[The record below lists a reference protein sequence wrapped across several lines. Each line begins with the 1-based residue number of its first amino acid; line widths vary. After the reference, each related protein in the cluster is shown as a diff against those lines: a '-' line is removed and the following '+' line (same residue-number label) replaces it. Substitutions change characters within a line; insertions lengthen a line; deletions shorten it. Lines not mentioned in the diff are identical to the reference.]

1 MSLWRSTSMT
11 MLVPTA
17 SALALSGSMAVAA
30 GLVGAFALMRRM
42 TLAGDA
48 LSHVALPGIGVA
60 ILIGINPLV
69 GALVALL
76 GGAVLIWALE
86 RRTRVATE
94 AIIGVVFSAALAV
107 GALLATGEQLIDALF
122 GAPHTLSTWELVAGL
137 AGAAAVIAFMLAAR
151 DRLVLL
157 FLSSDVARTAG
168 IDVQRLGL
176 LYLLAFALT
185 VALGL
190 RFLGA
195 LLMGSLIIIPAATA
209 RQVARNL
216 NEMLGWSVG
225 LAVFATVVG
234 AWIAES
240 TGHETGPLIVIV
252 AASCFVVVTAVR
264 RR

>member
-1 MSLWRSTSMT
+1 
-11 MLVPTA
+11 
-17 SALALSGSMAVAA
+17 MAVAA

-60 ILIGINPLV
+60 ILIGINPLA
-69 GALVALL
+69 GALVALIA
-76 GGAVLIWALE
+76 GAVLIWALE

-94 AIIGVVFSAALAV
+94 AVIGVVFSAALAV

-122 GAPHTLSTWELVAGL
+122 GAPGTLSSWELVVGL
-137 AGAAAVIAFMLAAR
+137 VGAAAVIAFVLAAR

-209 RQVARNL
+209 RQLARNL
-216 NEMLGWSVG
+216 DQMLAWSVG
-225 LAVFATVVG
+225 VALVATVLG
-234 AWIAES
+234 SWIAAS
-240 TGHETGPLIVIV
+240 THRETGPLIVIV
-252 AASCFVVVTAVR
+252 AALCFTVALAVR

>member
-1 MSLWRSTSMT
+1 MM
-11 MLVPTA
+11 PPG
-17 SALALSGSMAVAA
+17 SAFALSASMAVAA

-42 TLAGDA
+42 ALAGDA

-60 ILIGINPLV
+60 IIIGIDPLA

-76 GGAVLIWALE
+76 AGAVLIWALE

-122 GAPHTLSTWELVAGL
+122 GAPGTLSAWELAVGVV
-137 AGAAAVIAFMLAAR
+137 GAVAVIVFVLAAR
-151 DRLVLL
+151 DRLILL

-168 IDVQRLGL
+168 INVQRLAL

-209 RQVARNL
+209 RQLARNV
-216 NEMLGWSVG
+216 NQMLAWSVG
-225 LAVFATVVG
+225 VALVSTIIG
-234 AWIAES
+234 AWLAAS
-240 TGHETGPLIVIV
+240 THRQTGPLIVIV
-252 AASCFVVVTAVR
+252 AAACFTLATLVR

>member
-1 MSLWRSTSMT
+1 MMSI
-11 MLVPTA
+11 PPG
-17 SALALSGSMAVAA
+17 SALALSASMAVAA
-30 GLVGAFALMRRM
+30 GLIGAFALMRRM

-60 ILIGINPLV
+60 ILVGINPLA
-69 GALVALL
+69 GALVALVA
-76 GGAVLIWALE
+76 GAVLIWALE

-94 AIIGVVFSAALAV
+94 AIIGVVFSAALAI

-122 GAPHTLSTWELVAGL
+122 GAPGTLSAWELAVGL
-137 AGAAAVIAFMLAAR
+137 AGAIGVVAFVLGAR

-168 IDVQRLGL
+168 INVQRLAL
-176 LYLLAFALT
+176 LYLVAFALT

-209 RQVARNL
+209 RQLARNL
-216 NEMLGWSVG
+216 NQMLGWSVG

-234 AWIAES
+234 AWIAQS
-240 TGHETGPLIVIV
+240 TGRETGPLIVIV
-252 AASCFVVVTAVR
+252 AAACFTVVVLGGIGRSGASR
-264 RR
+264 

>member
-1 MSLWRSTSMT
+1 MT
-11 MLVPTA
+11 IPPV
-17 SALALSGSMAVAA
+17 SGIALSASMAVAA

-60 ILIGINPLV
+60 ILIGINPLA

-76 GGAVLIWALE
+76 AGAVLIWALE

-107 GALLATGEQLIDALF
+107 GALLATGDQLIDALF
-122 GAPHTLSTWELVAGL
+122 GTPGTLSSWELGVGL
-137 AGAAAVIAFMLAAR
+137 AGALAVIAFVLVAR

-157 FLSSDVARTAG
+157 FVSSDVARTAG
-168 IDVQRLGL
+168 IDVQRLAL

-209 RQVARNL
+209 RQIARNL
-216 NEMLGWSVG
+216 DQMLAWSV
-225 LAVFATVVG
+225 AVALVSTVVG
-234 AWIAES
+234 AWLASS
-240 TGHETGPLIVIV
+240 THHETGPLIVIV
-252 AASCFVVVTAVR
+252 AGLCFTIALAAR

>member
-1 MSLWRSTSMT
+1 MT
-11 MLVPTA
+11 IPPV

-60 ILIGINPLV
+60 ILIGINPLA
-69 GALVALL
+69 GALVALIA
-76 GGAVLIWALE
+76 GAVVIWALE

-94 AIIGVVFSAALAV
+94 AVIGVVFSTALAV

-122 GAPHTLSTWELVAGL
+122 GAPRTMTTWEVTVGLIGALAVVAFVL
-137 AGAAAVIAFMLAAR
+137 LAR

-168 IDVQRLGL
+168 VNVQRLSL
-176 LYLLAFALT
+176 LYLVAFALT

-195 LLMGSLIIIPAATA
+195 LLMGSLIIIPAVTA
-209 RQVARNL
+209 RQVARDL
-216 NEMLGWSVG
+216 NQMLVWSVG
-225 LAVFATVVG
+225 VALVSTFVGTWLAA
-234 AWIAES
+234 S
-240 TGHETGPLIVIV
+240 THRETGPLIVVV
-252 AASCFVVVTAVR
+252 AAVCFTIAMVVR

>member
-1 MSLWRSTSMT
+1 MMI
-11 MLVPTA
+11 PPG

-60 ILIGINPLV
+60 IIIGINPLA
-69 GALVALL
+69 GALVALI

-86 RRTRVATE
+86 RRTRVSTE
-94 AIIGVVFSAALAV
+94 AVIGVVFSAALAV

-122 GAPHTLSTWELVAGL
+122 GAPRTLSSWELAVGL
-137 AGAAAVIAFMLAAR
+137 TGALAVIVFILVAR

-157 FLSSDVARTAG
+157 FLSSDVARTVG

-195 LLMGSLIIIPAATA
+195 LLMGSLIIIPASTA
-209 RQVARNL
+209 RQLARNL
-216 NEMLGWSVG
+216 NQMLGWSVG
-225 LAVFATVVG
+225 VALLATLLGTWLA
-234 AWIAES
+234 AS
-240 TGHETGPLIVIV
+240 TRRETGPLIVIV
-252 AASCFVVVTAVR
+252 AALCFTVALVVR

>member
-1 MSLWRSTSMT
+1 
-11 MLVPTA
+11 
-17 SALALSGSMAVAA
+17 
-30 GLVGAFALMRRM
+30 
-42 TLAGDA
+42 
-48 LSHVALPGIGVA
+48 
-60 ILIGINPLV
+60 
-69 GALVALL
+69 
-76 GGAVLIWALE
+76 
-86 RRTRVATE
+86 
-94 AIIGVVFSAALAV
+94 VFSAALAV

-122 GAPHTLSTWELVAGL
+122 GAPGTLSTWELVAGL
-137 AGAAAVIAFMLAAR
+137 TGATAVIAFMLAAR

-216 NEMLGWSVG
+216 DQMLGWSVG

-240 TGHETGPLIVIV
+240 TGHETGPIIVIV

>member
-1 MSLWRSTSMT
+1 MSTMMT
-11 MLVPTA
+11 TPSVSVLVL
-17 SALALSGSMAVAA
+17 SASMAVAA

-60 ILIGINPLV
+60 ILIGMNPLA
-69 GALVALL
+69 GALVALIA
-76 GGAVLIWALE
+76 GSVLIWALE

-107 GALLATGEQLIDALF
+107 GALLATGEQLIEALF
-122 GAPHTLSTWELVAGL
+122 GTPGTLSTWELAVGL
-137 AGAAAVIAFMLAAR
+137 VGAVAVITFVLLAR

-168 IDVQRLGL
+168 IRVQRLSL

-190 RFLGA
+190 RYLGA

-209 RQVARNL
+209 RQLARDL
-216 NEMLGWSVG
+216 DQMLAWSVG
-225 LAVFATVVG
+225 VALVSTIVGSWLAA
-234 AWIAES
+234 S
-240 TGHETGPLIVIV
+240 TGRETGPLIVIV
-252 AASCFVVVTAVR
+252 AAACFTLAMAAPR
-264 RR
+264 R

>member
-1 MSLWRSTSMT
+1 
-11 MLVPTA
+11 
-17 SALALSGSMAVAA
+17 MAVAA

-60 ILIGINPLV
+60 ILIGINPLA
-69 GALVALL
+69 GALVALIA
-76 GGAVLIWALE
+76 GAVLIWALE

-94 AIIGVVFSAALAV
+94 AVIGVVFSAALAV

-122 GAPHTLSTWELVAGL
+122 GAPGTLSSWELVVGL
-137 AGAAAVIAFMLAAR
+137 VGAAAVIAFVLAAR

-195 LLMGSLIIIPAATA
+195 LLMGSLIIIPASTA
-209 RQVARNL
+209 RQLARNL
-216 NEMLGWSVG
+216 NQMLGWSVG
-225 LAVFATVVG
+225 VALLATLLGTWLA
-234 AWIAES
+234 AS
-240 TGHETGPLIVIV
+240 THRETGPLIVIV
-252 AASCFVVVTAVR
+252 AALCFTVALVVR

>member
-1 MSLWRSTSMT
+1 MT
-11 MLVPTA
+11 MPTVSGLLL
-17 SALALSGSMAVAA
+17 SASMAVAA

-60 ILIGINPLV
+60 ILIGINPLA
-69 GALVALL
+69 GALVALIA
-76 GGAVLIWALE
+76 GAMLIWALE

-122 GAPHTLSTWELVAGL
+122 GAPGTLSAWELVVGL
-137 AGAAAVIAFMLAAR
+137 VGALAVVAFVLLAR

-168 IDVQRLGL
+168 INVHRLAL
-176 LYLLAFALT
+176 FYLLAFALT

-209 RQVARNL
+209 RQLARNL
-216 NEMLGWSVG
+216 DQMLVWSVG
-225 LAVFATVVG
+225 VAVFSTIVG
-234 AWIAES
+234 AWIAQS
-240 TGHETGPLIVIV
+240 MHRETGPLIVIV
-252 AASCFVVVTAVR
+252 AATCFGFVVLSGAGR
-264 RR
+264 SRSSR

>member
-1 MSLWRSTSMT
+1 MMILF
-11 MLVPTA
+11 PTA

-60 ILIGINPLV
+60 ILIGINPLA

-76 GGAVLIWALE
+76 CGAVLIWALE

-107 GALLATGEQLIDALF
+107 GALLATGEQLIDALSA
-122 GAPHTLSTWELVAGL
+122 APRTLSTWELVAGL
-137 AGAAAVIAFMLAAR
+137 TGAAAVIAFMLAAR

-216 NEMLGWSVG
+216 DQMLGWSVG

-252 AASCFVVVTAVR
+252 AAGCFVVVTAVR

>member
-1 MSLWRSTSMT
+1 MT

-60 ILIGINPLV
+60 ILVGINPLA
-69 GALVALL
+69 GALIALL

-122 GAPHTLSTWELVAGL
+122 GAPGTLSTWELVAGL
-137 AGAAAVIAFMLAAR
+137 TGATAVIAFMLAAR

-216 NEMLGWSVG
+216 DQMLGWSVG

-240 TGHETGPLIVIV
+240 TGHETGPIIVIV

>member
-1 MSLWRSTSMT
+1 MT
-11 MLVPTA
+11 IPPV
-17 SALALSGSMAVAA
+17 SAIALSASMAVAA

-60 ILIGINPLV
+60 ILIGINPLA
-69 GALVALL
+69 GALVALIA
-76 GGAVLIWALE
+76 GAVLIWALE

-107 GALLATGEQLIDALF
+107 GALLATGDQLIEALF
-122 GAPHTLSTWELVAGL
+122 GAPATLSDWELVAGL
-137 AGAAAVIAFMLAAR
+137 AGALAVILFMLVAR

-157 FLSSDVARTAG
+157 FVSSDVARTAG
-168 IDVQRLGL
+168 IDVQRLAL
-176 LYLLAFALT
+176 FYLLAFALT

-209 RQVARNL
+209 RQLARNL
-216 NEMLGWSVG
+216 DQMLAWSVG
-225 LAVFATVVG
+225 VALVSTLVGTWLAS
-234 AWIAES
+234 S
-240 TGHETGPLIVIV
+240 THHETGPLIVIV
-252 AASCFVVVTAVR
+252 AGLCFTIALAAR

>member
-1 MSLWRSTSMT
+1 MMIQ
-11 MLVPTA
+11 VPPV
-17 SALALSGSMAVAA
+17 SVLALSGSMAVAA

-60 ILIGINPLV
+60 ILIGINPLA

-76 GGAVLIWALE
+76 GGALLIWALE

-122 GAPHTLSTWELVAGL
+122 GAPGTLSPWELGAGL
-137 AGAAAVIAFMLAAR
+137 VGAATVIAFMILAR

-168 IDVQRLGL
+168 IDVQRLSL
-176 LYLLAFALT
+176 FYLLAFALT

-190 RFLGA
+190 RYLGA

-209 RQVARNL
+209 RQLARNMSQ
-216 NEMLGWSVG
+216 MLGWSVG
-225 LAVFATVVG
+225 LAVFATVLG

>member
-1 MSLWRSTSMT
+1 MMI
-11 MLVPTA
+11 LVPTP

-48 LSHVALPGIGVA
+48 LSHVAVPGIGVA
-60 ILIGINPLV
+60 ILIGINPLA

-107 GALLATGEQLIDALF
+107 GALLATGEQLIEALF
-122 GAPHTLSTWELVAGL
+122 GAPGTLSTWELVAGL
-137 AGAAAVIAFMLAAR
+137 TGAAAVIAFMLAAR

-216 NEMLGWSVG
+216 NQMLGWSVSIA
-225 LAVFATVVG
+225 LIAT
-234 AWIAES
+234 IAG
-240 TGHETGPLIVIV
+240 TWL
-252 AASCFVVVTAVR
+252 AASLRRESGPIIVVIAAICFTLVLLSGFGRTPPKR
-264 RR
+264 

>member
-1 MSLWRSTSMT
+1 MT
-11 MLVPTA
+11 IPPV
-17 SALALSGSMAVAA
+17 SAVALSSAVAVAA
-30 GLVGAFALMRRM
+30 GLMGAFALMRRM

-60 ILIGINPLV
+60 ILVGINPLA
-69 GALVALL
+69 GALVALIA
-76 GGAVLIWALE
+76 GAVLIWMLE
-86 RRTRVATE
+86 RRTRVSTE

-122 GAPHTLSTWELVAGL
+122 GARGALSGWELALGL
-137 AGAAAVIAFMLAAR
+137 AGSSAVVAFVLVSR

-168 IDVQRLGL
+168 VRVQTLAL
-176 LYLLAFALT
+176 LYLVAFAVT

-209 RQVARNL
+209 RQLARNL
-216 NEMLGWSVG
+216 NQMLAWSVG
-225 LAVFATVVG
+225 VALVATLVGSWLAAT
-234 AWIAES
+234 
-240 TGHETGPLIVIV
+240 THHETGPLIVIV
-252 AASCFVVVTAVR
+252 AAACFTIAMAVPR
-264 RR
+264 R

>member
-1 MSLWRSTSMT
+1 
-11 MLVPTA
+11 
-17 SALALSGSMAVAA
+17 MAVAA

-60 ILIGINPLV
+60 ILIGINPLA
-69 GALVALL
+69 GALVALIA
-76 GGAVLIWALE
+76 GAVLIWALE

-94 AIIGVVFSAALAV
+94 AVIGVVFSAALAV

-122 GAPHTLSTWELVAGL
+122 GAPGTLSSWELVVGL
-137 AGAAAVIAFMLAAR
+137 VGAAAVIAFVLAAR

-209 RQVARNL
+209 RQLARNL
-216 NEMLGWSVG
+216 DQMLAWSVG
-225 LAVFATVVG
+225 VALVATVLG
-234 AWIAES
+234 SCIAAS
-240 TGHETGPLIVIV
+240 THRETGPLIVIV
-252 AASCFVVVTAVR
+252 AALCFTIALTLR

>member
-1 MSLWRSTSMT
+1 
-11 MLVPTA
+11 
-17 SALALSGSMAVAA
+17 MAVAA

-60 ILIGINPLV
+60 ILIGINPLA
-69 GALVALL
+69 GALVALIA
-76 GGAVLIWALE
+76 GAVLIWALE

-94 AIIGVVFSAALAV
+94 AVIGVVFSAALAV

-122 GAPHTLSTWELVAGL
+122 GAPGTLSSWELVVGL
-137 AGAAAVIAFMLAAR
+137 VGAAAVIAFVLAAR

-209 RQVARNL
+209 RQLARNL
-216 NEMLGWSVG
+216 DQMLAWSVG
-225 LAVFATVVG
+225 VALVATVLG
-234 AWIAES
+234 SWIAAS
-240 TGHETGPLIVIV
+240 THRETGPLIVIV
-252 AASCFVVVTAVR
+252 AALCFTIALTLR

>member
-30 GLVGAFALMRRM
+30 GLVGAFALMRRI

-48 LSHVALPGIGVA
+48 LSH
-60 ILIGINPLV
+60 
-69 GALVALL
+69 VALL

-122 GAPHTLSTWELVAGL
+122 GAPHTLSIWELVAGL

>member
-1 MSLWRSTSMT
+1 MMI
-11 MLVPTA
+11 PPI
-17 SALALSGSMAVAA
+17 SALALSASMAVAA

-60 ILIGINPLV
+60 ILVGINPLA
-69 GALVALL
+69 GALVALVA
-76 GGAVLIWALE
+76 GAVLIWALE

-94 AIIGVVFSAALAV
+94 AIIGVVFSAALAI

-122 GAPHTLSTWELVAGL
+122 GAPGTLSAWELVAGL
-137 AGAAAVIAFMLAAR
+137 VGAIAVIAFILGAR

-168 IDVQRLGL
+168 INVERLAL

-209 RQVARNL
+209 RQLARNL
-216 NEMLGWSVG
+216 NQMLGWSVG
-225 LAVFATVVG
+225 LAVFATVAG
-234 AWIAES
+234 TWIAQS
-240 TGHETGPLIVIV
+240 TGRETGPLIVIV
-252 AASCFVVVTAVR
+252 AASCFVVVVVAGIGRVR
-264 RR
+264 SVR